1 MEEVEKAVQLTG
13 SHNSWRSTC
22 INLIAS
28 ENVMSPLAWRLYNC
42 DFEHRYAEGMP
53 GKRFYQGL
61 EYLDEV
67 ELLAIDMA
75 KRLFRAEYADLRP
88 VSGSLAILAIL
99 SAFAKPGDPY
109 VAPSVPA
116 GAHISQ
122 AEFGAAGIR
131 GLETHHLVL
140 DEKEMTLDAEKCKKV
155 IRDARPKLINAGGTV
170 LLFPHPLE
178 ELREAADEVGSILTY
193 DASHVL
199 GLIAGGE
206 FQDPLREGAEVVGA
220 SHHKTFPG
228 PQGALIFGSNP
239 DHYRKIK
246 SKIFPGLVSNH
257 HLHRLPALVV
267 TLAEMLEF
275 GREYAAQG
283 VKNSRALAQALYE
296 RGFDVLCEHKGFTS
310 SHQVIVDVAGVGGG
324 TWVAETLEKADIILN
339 KNLLPWDDVSRSR
352 EPSGIRIGIQEMTRF
367 GMKEKE
373 METIAEL
380 IERAV
385 IKKEDP
391 AAVGADVRE
400 FRQDYSRIKYC
411 YDATNFKYEFN
422 VI

>member
-1 MEEVEKAVQLTG
+1 MKEVNEAIRLTG
-13 SHNSWRSTC
+13 EHNTWRSRC

-28 ENVMSPLAWRLYNC
+28 ENVMSPLAWRVYNC

-53 GKRFYQGL
+53 KKRFYQGL

-67 ELLAIDMA
+67 ELLAVDLA
-75 KRLFRAEYADLRP
+75 KRLLRAEYADLRP
-88 VSGSLAILAIL
+88 VSGSLAILTIL
-99 SAFAKPGDPY
+99 SSFAKPGDPY

-199 GLIAGGE
+199 GLIAGGQ
-206 FQDPLREGAEVVGA
+206 FQDPLREGADVVGA

-228 PQGALIFGSNP
+228 PQGAMIFGSNP
-239 DHYRKIK
+239 EHYKKIK
-246 SKIFPGLVSNH
+246 PKIFPGLVSNH
-257 HLHRLPALVV
+257 HLHRLPAMVV

-275 GREYAAQG
+275 GKEYAAQG
-283 VKNSRALAQALYE
+283 VRNSRALAQGLYE
-296 RGFDVLCEHKGFTS
+296 RGFNVLCEHKGFTS
-310 SHQVIVDVAGVGGG
+310 SHQVIVDVSQNRGG
-324 TWVAETLEKADIILN
+324 TWVAETLEKANIILN
-339 KNLLPWDDVSRSR
+339 KNLLPWDDVNRSK
-352 EPSGIRIGIQEMTRF
+352 EPSGIRIGVQEMTRY
-367 GMKEKE
+367 GMKESE
-373 METIAEL
+373 MEAIAEF
-380 IERAV
+380 IERVV
-385 IKKEDP
+385 IKEEDPESVKED
-391 AAVGADVRE
+391 VME
-400 FRQDYSRIKYC
+400 FRDGFDRIQYC
-411 YDATNFKYEFN
+411 FDATKFKYEFN
-422 VI
+422 VR